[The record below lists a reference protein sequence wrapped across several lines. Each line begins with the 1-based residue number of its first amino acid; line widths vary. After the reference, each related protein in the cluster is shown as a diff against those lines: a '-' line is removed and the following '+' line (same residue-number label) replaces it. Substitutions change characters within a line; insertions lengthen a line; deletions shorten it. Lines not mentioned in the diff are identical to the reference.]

1 MPGHG
6 TVGPACRLSARQQ
19 RAVVAACA
27 QRSFRTYD
35 EARTWRFSRPL
46 SDAPLPDWPAL
57 GNASVAEGGYSS
69 MATTSGGIKADSG
82 AFLTG
87 RHLTSGGEAATGT
100 LRVTNDSRGAA
111 LISFRALAGDSP
123 LARQMHIEL
132 SLDGKKLA
140 GGSLTEM
147 SRWTGKLPL
156 TRGSSRTLD
165 ASAWIPG
172 SVREGYEGKTADINL
187 QVRGKVVSR

>member
-1 MPGHG
+1 MTATSPTSLLIPVKVAGLVTG
-6 TVGPACRLSARQQ
+6 LVIAAALVALLRIPQEDGRLGADARL
-19 RAVVAACA
+19 V
-27 QRSFRTYD
+27 
-35 EARTWRFSRPL
+35 
-46 SDAPLPDWPAL
+46 
-57 GNASVAEGGYSS
+57 
-69 MATTSGGIKADSG
+69 ATTSGGIKADSG

-100 LRVTNDSRGAA
+100 LRVTNDSRGEA

-147 SRWTGKLPL
+147 SRWTGRLRL